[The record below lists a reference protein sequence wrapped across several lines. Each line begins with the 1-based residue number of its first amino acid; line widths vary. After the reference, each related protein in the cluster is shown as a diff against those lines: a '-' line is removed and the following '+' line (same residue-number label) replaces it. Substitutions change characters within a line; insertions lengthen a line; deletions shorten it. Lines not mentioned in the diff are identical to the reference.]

1 MDLCDLNCIL
11 PLLERH
17 GFRFS
22 KSLGQNF
29 LTDPTV
35 PPRIAE
41 ASGVGPEHGVLEI
54 GPGVGCLTRELA
66 ARAGRVVSVELDP
79 RLIPVLRETVG
90 ECGNV
95 QVLPGDVMKADL
107 DAILE
112 DHFAGLTP
120 AVCANLP
127 YNITTPVLT
136 KLLRCGRFETVT
148 VLIQKEVA
156 QRLCAGPGEGDYG
169 AFSVFVQYY
178 ASPELCFSV
187 PAGCF
192 TPRPKVTSAVVKL
205 TRRAAPP
212 VPVRDEAMF
221 HKVVRGAFAQRRK
234 TLLNSLQS
242 AFGGLGREQLET
254 CIRACGLDPG
264 VRGETL
270 GLAEFAA
277 LADAVGDAL

>member
-29 LTDPTV
+29 LTDPAV
-35 PPRIAE
+35 PPHIAE
-41 ASGVGPEHGVLEI
+41 ASGVGPENGVLEI

-66 ARAGRVVSVELDP
+66 VRAGQVVSVELDS
-79 RLIPVLRETVG
+79 RLIPVLQETVG
-90 ECGNV
+90 DCGNV
-95 QVLPGDVMKADL
+95 HILPGDVMKADL
-107 DAILE
+107 DTIL
-112 DHFAGLTP
+112 DGFFSGLTP

-136 KLLRCGRFETVT
+136 KLLRCGRFQTVT

-156 QRLCAGPGEGDYG
+156 QRLCAGPGEEDYG

-178 ASPELCFSV
+178 TDPELCFSV

-192 TPRPKVTSAVVKL
+192 TPRPKVTSAVVRL
-205 TRRAAPP
+205 TRRTIPP
-212 VPVRDEAMF
+212 VSVRDEGMF

-242 AFGGLGREQLET
+242 AFGSLGRDRLER
-254 CIRACGLDPG
+254 CIRACGLEPG

-270 GLAEFAA
+270 GLTEFAT
-277 LADAVGDAL
+277 LADVIGEEL

>member
-1 MDLCDLNCIL
+1 MNLCDLNCIL
-11 PLLERH
+11 PLLERY

-29 LTDPTV
+29 LTDPAL

-66 ARAGRVVSVELDP
+66 ARVGRVVSVELDP
-79 RLIPVLRETVG
+79 RLIPVLQETVG
-90 ECGNV
+90 DCGNV
-95 QVLPGDVMKADL
+95 QILHGDVLKTDL
-107 DAILE
+107 NAIL
-112 DHFAGLTP
+112 DGCFSGLTP

-136 KLLRCGRFETVT
+136 KLLRCGRFKTVT

-169 AFSVFVQYY
+169 AFSVFVQFYT
-178 ASPELCFSV
+178 SPELCFSV
-187 PAGCF
+187 PAACF
-192 TPRPKVTSAVVKL
+192 TPQPKVTSAVVRL
-205 TRRAAPP
+205 VRHAVPP
-212 VPVRDEAMF
+212 VSVRDERMF

-242 AFGGLGREQLET
+242 AFGSLGRERLEG
-254 CIRACGLDPG
+254 CIRACGLEPG
-264 VRGETL
+264 VRGEIL
-270 GLAEFAA
+270 GLPEFAA
-277 LADAVGDAL
+277 LADIIGEEM